1 MKHEREEMEKLWHST
16 SHVMAEAVKK
26 IFPAAKIAIGPSA
39 REGFYYD
46 FDVKRPFTADDLKK
60 IEKEMKKIIK
70 ADLKFERA
78 EISKKDALKL
88 FAGEPYKIELIN
100 DLGAEKLS
108 TFTHGGFTDL
118 CRGPH
123 VKSTGQIKEVKLLR
137 SSGAYWR
144 GSEKNKMLQR
154 IYGISFPEQGMLD
167 AYIKKQE
174 EIGTRNH
181 VKIGRDL
188 DLFSIHPEAP
198 GMAFFHNKGMIV
210 LDEIVQ
216 FWKEE
221 HRKRG
226 YELINTPIILKRGL
240 WEQSGHWDHYKN
252 HMFFT
257 KIDDEDFAVKPMN
270 CPGGILVFKEKRHS
284 YRELP
289 IKMGEL
295 GLVHRNEKSGVLNGL
310 FRVRKFTQDDAHVYC
325 MESQLKDEIKKIVEL
340 TKFLYSS
347 FGFKEY
353 EVEVSTK
360 PEKAMGSDEI
370 WEHATNALK
379 QALDEMKIKYTINE
393 GDGAFYGPKIDF
405 HIRDALERNW
415 QCGTIQVDFSMP
427 EKFGLYYIG
436 EDDKKHSPVM
446 VHRALLGSLER
457 FMGVLLEHYAGAL
470 PVWLSPVQIVVAAMA
485 DRHAEFAKKL
495 VDGMNGKG
503 LRVELDA
510 RQESIGKKARDAQ
523 LQKVPYFVVIGDN
536 EMKTKKVNIKSRD
549 GKLEKDV
556 SLEKFIE
563 RVLSEVKEKK

>member
-1 MKHEREEMEKLWHST
+1 MKHEREEMETLWHSS

-26 IFPAAKIAIGPSA
+26 IFPAAKIAIGPAA

-60 IEKEMKKIIK
+60 IEKEMKKAIK
-70 ADLKFERA
+70 QDLKFERNK
-78 EISKKDALKL
+78 ISKKDALKL

-100 DLGAEKLS
+100 DLGDEKLS
-108 TFTHGGFTDL
+108 TFTHGKFTDL

-123 VKSTGQIKEVKLLR
+123 VKSTSEIKEVKLLR

-154 IYGISFPEQGMLD
+154 IYGISFPEQGMLE

-174 EIGTRNH
+174 EIGERNH
-181 VKIGRDL
+181 VKLGKDL

-210 LDEIVQ
+210 LDEIVK

-226 YELINTPIILKRGL
+226 YELINTPIILKKGL
-240 WEQSGHWDHYKN
+240 WEQSGHWDHYKDS
-252 HMFFT
+252 MYFT

-310 FRVRKFTQDDAHVYC
+310 FRVRKFTQDDAHIYC
-325 MESQLKDEIKKIVEL
+325 MESQLKDEIKKVVEL
-340 TKFLYSS
+340 TQVLYSA
-347 FGFKEY
+347 FGFKDY
-353 EVEVSTK
+353 GVEISTK

-370 WEHATNALK
+370 WEHATNSLK
-379 QALDEMKIKYTINE
+379 RALDEMKIGYKINK

-405 HIRDALERNW
+405 HIKDALERNW

-427 EKFGLYYIG
+427 EKFDLYYIG
-436 EDDKKHSPVM
+436 EDDNKHMPVM

-470 PVWLSPVQIVVAAMA
+470 PVWLAPVQVVVAAMA
-485 DRHAEFAKKL
+485 DRHAEFAEKL
-495 VDGMNGKG
+495 VEEMNGKG
-503 LRVELDA
+503 LRAELDA

-523 LQKVPYFVVIGDN
+523 LQKIPYFVVIGDR
-536 EMKTKKVNIKSRD
+536 EAETKKINVKSRD
-549 GKLEKDV
+549 GKLEKEV
-556 SLEKFIE
+556 SLEKFTE
-563 RVLSEVKEKK
+563 RLLSEVKEKK